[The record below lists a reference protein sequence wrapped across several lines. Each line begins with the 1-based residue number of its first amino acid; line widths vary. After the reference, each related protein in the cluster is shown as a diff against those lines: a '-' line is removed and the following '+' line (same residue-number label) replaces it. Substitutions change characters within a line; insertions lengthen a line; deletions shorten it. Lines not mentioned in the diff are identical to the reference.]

1 MRKTSTHAQSNKRS
15 ELSSRLDISENN
27 YKSSFLSYY
36 DRGWNHA
43 LWPFC
48 EYIYAFMH
56 LTFTLSL
63 QLFNPRLR
71 WHPKYLNPNPG
82 HRPRDS
88 STPSLSSSPVYVSSS
103 PAYLSSSPAFLS
115 SSPASLSSSPAS
127 LSSSVTECNSLN
139 FILSMYLSVL
149 NARFKVYVTR
159 LTWFN
164 LSNFEIVA
172 LTE

>member
-1 MRKTSTHAQSNKRS
+1 MRNTSSHAQSNKRS
-15 ELSSRLDISENN
+15 ELSSLLDISENN
-27 YKSSFLSYY
+27 YKSSFLSHY

-88 STPSLSSSPVYVSSS
+88 STPSLSSSP
-103 PAYLSSSPAFLS
+103 AF
-115 SSPASLSSSPAS
+115 LSSSPAS

-139 FILSMYLSVL
+139 FILSKYLSVL

-164 LSNFEIVA
+164 ISSFEIVA

>member
-1 MRKTSTHAQSNKRS
+1 MRNTSSHAQSNKRS
-15 ELSSRLDISENN
+15 ELSSLLDISENN

-36 DRGWNHA
+36 DRRWNHTF
-43 LWPFC
+43 WPFC
-48 EYIYAFMH
+48 EYIYALMH

-63 QLFNPRLR
+63 QLFNPLLRLR
-71 WHPKYLNPNPG
+71 WHPQYLNPNPG

-88 STPSLSSSPVYVSSS
+88 STPSLSSSP
-103 PAYLSSSPAFLS
+103 AF
-115 SSPASLSSSPAS
+115 LSSSPAS

-139 FILSMYLSVL
+139 FILSKYLSVL

-164 LSNFEIVA
+164 ISSFEIVA

>member
-1 MRKTSTHAQSNKRS
+1 MRITSTHAQSNKRS
-15 ELSSRLDISENN
+15 ELSSLLDISENN
-27 YKSSFLSYY
+27 YKSSFLSHY
-36 DRGWNHA
+36 DRRWNHTF
-43 LWPFC
+43 WPFC
-48 EYIYAFMH
+48 EYIYALMH

-88 STPSLSSSPVYVSSS
+88 STPSLSSSP
-103 PAYLSSSPAFLS
+103 AYLSSSPASLS

-139 FILSMYLSVL
+139 FILSKYLSVL

>member
-1 MRKTSTHAQSNKRS
+1 MRNTSAHAQSNKRS
-15 ELSSRLDISENN
+15 ELSSLLDISENN
-27 YKSSFLSYY
+27 YKSSFLSHY
-36 DRGWNHA
+36 DRGGNHTF
-43 LWPFC
+43 WPFC
-48 EYIYAFMH
+48 EYIYALMH

-88 STPSLSSSPVYVSSS
+88 STPSLSSSP
-103 PAYLSSSPAFLS
+103 
-115 SSPASLSSSPAS
+115 ASLSSSPAS

-139 FILSMYLSVL
+139 FILSKYLSVL

-164 LSNFEIVA
+164 LSSFEIVA